1 MTLLSDT
8 KITFKNGYLT
18 VEIIRNRFNITPKL
32 FWRLFKNFRGVGLFI
47 NKKRPWMIDIL
58 FYIVVHD
65 PQIWVKVDVLKKLGT
80 DHSFC
85 FGFVL

>member
-1 MTLLSDT
+1 MDTLPLKLSV
-8 KITFKNGYLT
+8 IALISHPNFSGGYSRT
-18 VEIIRNRFNITPKL
+18 
-32 FWRLFKNFRGVGLFI
+32 FRGVGLFI

-58 FYIVVHD
+58 FYIVIHD
-65 PQIWVKVDVLKKLGT
+65 PQNWVKVDVLKKLGT